1 MDSVNTASARSSA
14 TVTHRLA
21 IFAKWLRAHLR
32 LNWGMLAAVVF
43 FLLMSTYSAITYQN
57 GYFTLFD
64 LGLDYRLSLTFSH
77 TLSLVP
83 WSNGYQLLAPIPNA
97 ELFYVV
103 VAATLWLHNSPVTL
117 LIDQTAVI
125 SLGGYAVFQIA
136 RNWIGGTA
144 IALAVE
150 IAYFLYPSTYGYLAH
165 GGNIE
170 VYFEGLFLAGYMF
183 YVWKRKIPFL
193 ALTILAAM
201 TSAWAPVVLL
211 AFYALE
217 TVYRKGVLSALR
229 QRLSAARGSP
239 ERAQR
244 AALPWRQVLGG
255 ALRSQYALLG
265 VVVASLGL
273 LAFSVHSYPI
283 PQLLSATR
291 LTGTSGGGGPLS
303 TGINSPLIT
312 DKFTY
317 ISNTLTP
324 LLYTPLL
331 SPYAVLILVYYAL
344 LIVVTNNP
352 TYYDTFQQYP
362 YIIVGILFIGTLDF
376 FRRLKG
382 VLKDVKFLKR
392 VLVVVLVAS
401 VISFAI
407 LSPFGVGAWQ
417 SGEVSQSLTYTPVE
431 QELNHMYSLVP
442 RSASVFLQNDMPQL
456 MNAAVIYA
464 PEYYNNQ
471 TVDFAVINPL
481 NFNSIAAQ
489 YSGYSEYWANH
500 FANNSSYGIYA
511 QVQTA
516 TVFKLGYSGPPV
528 YFVPLAYGQEITSSF
543 TAGQALPNN
552 EYWASSFPS
561 TSPNAFTVFYSLLAS
576 NCSDLPQAFAYE
588 VADGGGAT
596 VSVGTASPACSM
608 NSTSVRIGFTFVS
621 HDFGTGPATFRLLS
635 LNNFSQGTFELD
647 DFELISAP
655 L

>member
-1 MDSVNTASARSSA
+1 MDTVNTPSSPSSA
-14 TVTHRLA
+14 TVTPRLA
-21 IFAKWLRAHLR
+21 ILAKWLRVHLP

-43 FLLMSTYSAITYQN
+43 FLLMSAYSAITYQN

-117 LIDQTAVI
+117 LIDQTAII
-125 SLGGYAVFQIA
+125 SLGGYAVFRIA
-136 RNWIGGTA
+136 RTWIGGTA

-183 YVWKRKIPFL
+183 YIWKRKIPFL

-217 TVYRKGVLSALR
+217 TVYRKGVVSALR
-229 QRLSAARGSP
+229 ERLAAARGSP
-239 ERAQR
+239 EKTQR

-265 VVVASLGL
+265 VVVASLGF
-273 LAFSVHSYPI
+273 LAFTVHSYPI

-303 TGINSPLIT
+303 TGINSPLIG

-317 ISNTLTP
+317 ISNTLSP

-331 SPYAVLILVYYAL
+331 SPYAVLIVVYYAL
-344 LIVVTNNP
+344 LVVVTNNP
-352 TYYDTFQQYP
+352 TYYATFQQYP
-362 YIIVGILFIGTLDF
+362 YIIVGILFIGSLDF
-376 FRRLKG
+376 FRRLKSA
-382 VLKDVKFLKR
+382 LKDVKFLKR
-392 VLVVVLVAS
+392 LLVVVLVAS

-407 LSPFGVGAWQ
+407 LSPFGVAAWQ
-417 SGEVSQSLTYTPVE
+417 SGQVGQSLTYTPVE

-442 RSASVFLQNDMPQL
+442 RSSSVFLQNDMPQL

-464 PEYYNNQ
+464 PGYYDNQ
-471 TVDFAVINPL
+471 TVDFAVINPI
-481 NFNSIAAQ
+481 NFNTIATQ
-489 YSGYSEYWANH
+489 YSGYSAYWANH

-511 QVQTA
+511 QVQSA

-528 YFVPLAYGQEITSSF
+528 YFVPLVYSQEIASNFKT
-543 TAGQALPNN
+543 GQALPNN
-552 EYWASSFPS
+552 EYWASSLPS
-561 TSPNAFTVFYSLLAS
+561 TSPSAFTVSYSLVAA
-576 NCSDLPQAFAYE
+576 NCSDLPPAFSFAFSE
-588 VADGGGAT
+588 GGGAN
-596 VSVGTASPACSM
+596 VSVGTATPACSVG
-608 NSTSVRIGFTFVS
+608 STSERIAVTLVS
-621 HDFGTGPATFRLLS
+621 HGFGAGPATFRLLS
-635 LNNFSQGTFELD
+635 LDDYSQGTFELD
-647 DFELISAP
+647 NFTLTSAP